1 MPLQI
6 AGSGDS
12 VMATL
17 ERERQAI
24 FNTNTSEAEQHRQWS
39 QRKAEIE
46 AFLAADASASPTHDR
61 AQHSRPLARTTSHV
75 GHPSGLP
82 WSRGS

>member
-1 MPLQI
+1 MSLQDTV
-6 AGSGDS
+6 SGGG

-46 AFLAADASASPTHDR
+46 AYLAADASASPSHDCV
-61 AQHSRPLARTTSHV
+61 QHSRSLERTASHV

-82 WSRGS
+82 